1 MVTLH
6 RLARIQALLG
16 RHAEGP
22 QRGPVEQHGAQAR
35 RLVGR
40 CLREQAAAVDVELRY
55 PAHGTSFAA
64 HDGTAPEPEPDVPC
78 AYADGASARQAT
90 ATAAAAARRRA
101 VLCCIVCSVQLG
113 E

>member
-55 PAHGTSFAA
+55 PAHGTIFAA
-64 HDGTAPEPEPDVPC
+64 HDGTAPEPDVPC
-78 AYADGASARQAT
+78 ACADGASARYRQAT
-90 ATAAAAARRRA
+90 ATCVLCAA
-101 VLCCIVCSVQLG
+101 VLAG
-113 E
+113 EWQ